1 MGCGIIRDRVLD
13 RVRGSR
19 PVIDW
24 TLSIGNIIQVV
35 VLVGGI
41 FAFIYSVK
49 GDVQKVKENVADI
62 KEELKE
68 LRKVFTT
75 QVDHDGRL
83 TRAEEDIRDMRKD
96 IKELRHG
103 EGFVFPLKPIG

>member
-1 MGCGIIRDRVLD
+1 M
-13 RVRGSR
+13 
-19 PVIDW
+19 IDW
-24 TLSIGNIIQVV
+24 TINVGTLAQIGVII
-35 VLVGGI
+35 GGI
-41 FAFIYSVK
+41 FAFVYSVK
-49 GDVQKVKENVADI
+49 GDVAKVKDNISDI

-83 TRAEEDIRDMRKD
+83 TRAEADIRSLRDD

-103 EGFVFPLKPIG
+103 EGFVFPLGGHK

>member
-1 MGCGIIRDRVLD
+1 MGRA
-13 RVRGSR
+13 
-19 PVIDW
+19 PFWWFQVIDW
-24 TLSIGNIIQVV
+24 TFNVGTLIQIA

-49 GDVQKVKENVADI
+49 GDVTTMKGNVTDI

-83 TRAEEDIRDMRKD
+83 SRVEKDIADLRAD

-103 EGFVFPLKPIG
+103 EGFVFPLKPV

>member
-1 MGCGIIRDRVLD
+1 M
-13 RVRGSR
+13 
-19 PVIDW
+19 IDW
-24 TLSIGNIIQVV
+24 TLNVGTLVNII
-35 VLVGGI
+35 VLAGGI
-41 FAFIYSVK
+41 LIFVYSVK
-49 GDVQKVKENVADI
+49 GDVSKVKDNISDI

-83 TRAEEDIRDMRKD
+83 KRVEDDIRTLRVE

-103 EGFVFPLKPIG
+103 EGFVFPLKPVG

>member
-1 MGCGIIRDRVLD
+1 M
-13 RVRGSR
+13 
-19 PVIDW
+19 IDW
-24 TLSIGNIIQVV
+24 TLNVGTLVNII
-35 VLVGGI
+35 VLAGGI
-41 FAFIYSVK
+41 LIFVYSVK
-49 GDVQKVKENVADI
+49 GDVSKVKENIGDI

-83 TRAEEDIRDMRKD
+83 KRVEDDIRTLRAE

-103 EGFVFPLKPIG
+103 EGFVFPLKPVG